1 MQTPSRGV
9 AFAWRCVRW
18 QGEHTARNQR
28 IQSAPTAMLTTSLTA
43 LKLLAIFGRCG
54 SAVERL
60 IWCDRL
66 FVIKTTLHFLEYR
79 ILRFEEFSYGT
90 TREQNII
97 ALHASRY
104 YKKRFKLMYSSRTR
118 NYILQQFLVLDIIL

>member
-1 MQTPSRGV
+1 MTLSSALCKRQSAVLPSLGAVCDGKANTQRGT
-9 AFAWRCVRW
+9 
-18 QGEHTARNQR
+18 TAHK
-28 IQSAPTAMLTTSLTA
+28 SAPTALLTTSHSA

-66 FVIKTTLHFLEYR
+66 VVIKKTLHFLEYR
-79 ILRFEEFSYGT
+79 ILRFEEVSYGT

-104 YKKRFKLMYSSRTR
+104 YKKGLK
-118 NYILQQFLVLDIIL
+118 